1 MRNIRPIWGQ
11 IIHTCKEIG
20 EKEPIF
26 TRVRCPFPICKRFA
40 KDLCKGTCLTI
51 FKKKYSEIFKIRNA
65 NEQTGNTLSDY
76 LKWCNFLSEKRKKI
90 TEVQVQI
97 TIFGVSVYM
106 WCFHWQ
112 HNAIISTR
120 EKFSSFKRD
129 PVYNV
134 GSSVQFSSFHLSLVL
149 YTFFCT
155 HASLCVIFTILV
167 SFLRDKCTVC
177 LKG

>member
-1 MRNIRPIWGQ
+1 MYINVRDRKTHTITKHLIW
-11 IIHTCKEIG
+11 
-20 EKEPIF
+20 
-26 TRVRCPFPICKRFA
+26 
-40 KDLCKGTCLTI
+40 I
-51 FKKKYSEIFKIRNA
+51 FKKNCTYLSGFKKIYSEIFKIRNA
-65 NEQTGNTLSDY
+65 NIQTGNTLSDY

-90 TEVQVQI
+90 TAEVQVQI

-134 GSSVQFSSFHLSLVL
+134 GSSVQFIFLSFSLLFFAHCTMCDFHNFGLSGVKNIFLKTLIWAFQKTLILAFEVIVQL
-149 YTFFCT
+149 PEYT
-155 HASLCVIFTILV
+155 
-167 SFLRDKCTVC
+167 
-177 LKG
+177 